1 MVWIPLTSPSG
12 HAQYFNVDNIVMFRE
27 LSALEAPKG
36 AHSKIWLQNGT
47 AQVGEKPDDILKLI
61 GEGLVKLTAI
71 NNQPLYFNPT
81 ACTEIGNF
89 VESIEDKKNVAAKT
103 KVRTVNDDF
112 AVKEDIETVLEK
124 LGGEAGA

>member
-12 HAQYFNVDNIVMFRE
+12 HTQYFNADNIVMFRE
-27 LSALEAPKG
+27 LSALEAAKG
-36 AHSKIWLQNGT
+36 AHSKIWLQTGT

-61 GEGLVKLTAI
+61 HEGIVKLTAV
-71 NNQPLYFNPT
+71 NDQPLYFNPT

-103 KVRTVNDDF
+103 KVRTVNEDF
-112 AVKEDIETVLEK
+112 AVKEDIETVLAK
-124 LGGEAGA
+124 LGGETEA